1 MANLGS
7 KKPFL
12 FKKVFIYKNGKFIKE
27 IESVKGAAK
36 WLKIPCGKIAIAGSG
51 QLYMIVFVTFSTA
64 TVNNTGGAYY
74 FIPVA
79 TS

>member
-36 WLKIPCGKIAIAGSG
+36 WLKIRTCGKIAIAKYLIKG
-51 QLYMIVFVTFSTA
+51 YETRFTKK
-64 TVNNTGGAYY
+64 
-74 FIPVA
+74 
-79 TS
+79 